1 MQNSSRMKFETS
13 DSWTILSPIEQQIR
27 RKIEQAGI
35 PLKEWNVN
43 IYRGILTGFNE
54 AFIISSEKKN
64 ELIAADPK
72 SAEII
77 RPILRGRDIKRY
89 AFGFADLW
97 LINTHN
103 GIKEEKIPP
112 ISIDDYPSIKA
123 HLDQYYDKL
132 AVRAD
137 KGITPYNL
145 RNCAYMND
153 FSKPKIIWGN
163 LCLASQFAYTKE
175 EYFINAPSPMI
186 VPGSKYLVAILNSK
200 VADWYI
206 RQLGVTRNGGYF
218 EYKHMFVEKLPVP
231 RVTPEIEMEISELV
245 DGIIAG
251 KKTNSEVKQ
260 LEDKIDT
267 IVNGI
272 YGISEDEFTYI
283 CSKSN

>member
-89 AFGFADLW
+89 AFDFADLW

-163 LCLASQFAYTKE
+163 LCLASQFAYTEE

-218 EYKHMFVEKLPVP
+218 EYKPMFVEKLPVP
-231 RVTPEIEMEISELV
+231 RVTPEIETEISELV